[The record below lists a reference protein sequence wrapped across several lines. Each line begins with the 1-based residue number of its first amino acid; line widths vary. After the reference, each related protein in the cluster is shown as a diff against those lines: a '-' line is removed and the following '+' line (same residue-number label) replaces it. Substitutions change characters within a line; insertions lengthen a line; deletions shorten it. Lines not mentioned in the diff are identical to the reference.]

1 MATIDV
7 HDAPGRNRYEAR
19 IDGELVGFAEYQR
32 SGDRVLFTHTEV
44 EPRVSGQGVG
54 SALVRGALDD
64 VRAGGPHRVVP
75 LCPFVRAWIT
85 AHAEYADLVVVTQSV
100 EVKE

>member
-32 SGDRVLFTHTEV
+32 SEDRVLFTHTEV
-44 EPRVSGQGVG
+44 EPSVSGQGVG

-64 VRAGGPHRVVP
+64 VRSSGRYRVVP
-75 LCPFVRAWIT
+75 LCPFVRAWIAT
-85 AHAEYADLVVVTQSV
+85 HAEYADLVVVRSSGKAT
-100 EVKE
+100 E